1 MTESNYGMPDIEI
14 RPTYSIQAID
24 GRLDREQVPIA
35 HENTTGATVEINIVG
50 EVTFV
55 GFGALMPLATALAD
69 ADRVI
74 VRAHGSGLDYL
85 RTEVTRAIKSEQ
97 QFRASVDEMR
107 QVRQASI
114 RRQVDAGLLPADV
127 LDGGAL

>member
-69 ADRVI
+69 ADKVI

-85 RTEVTRAIKSEQ
+85 HSEVVRAIETER
-97 QFRASVDEMR
+97 QFRAHDAEMR
-107 QVRQASI
+107 EVRQASI
-114 RRQVDAGLLPADV
+114 RRQVADGYLPADV
-127 LDGGAL
+127 LDGGAR